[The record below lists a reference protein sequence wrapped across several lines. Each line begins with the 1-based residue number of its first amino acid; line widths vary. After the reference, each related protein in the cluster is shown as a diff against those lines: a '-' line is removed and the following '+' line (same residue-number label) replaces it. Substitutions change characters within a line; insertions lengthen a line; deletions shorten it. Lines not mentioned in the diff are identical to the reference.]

1 MWPIGTYK
9 RFLRKIKGQENFGEK
24 VDYFGILFC
33 DARQSKAMEYVLNY
47 LDIVHERSGRFIDFY
62 IPGYIPENDC
72 YSGASNYG
80 IQIGGKRYLFS
91 PKDYLEFCRCFEYDF
106 GVEFPFSATLVLLEY
121 KSGNFSNARKI
132 VFELEASENGI
143 KSAGRLF
150 LNIFTCAESGKM
162 GESLDL
168 LSNSLST
175 KERIGMIGATTK
187 CILNFFGIDVDPVLD
202 QNQNI
207 SKFRVK

>member
-9 RFLRKIKGQENFGEK
+9 RFLRKIKGQESFGEK
-24 VDYFGILFC
+24 VDYFGVLFC
-33 DARQSKAMEYVLNY
+33 DARQSKATEYVLNY
-47 LDIVHERSGRFIDFY
+47 LDIFHERSGRFIDFY
-62 IPGYIPENDC
+62 IPGYIPESDC
-72 YSGASNYG
+72 YSGASDYG
-80 IQIGGKRYLFS
+80 IQIGEKRYLFS
-91 PKDYLEFCRCFEYDF
+91 PKEYLEFCRYFESDF

-121 KSGNFSNARKI
+121 KSGNFSTARKI

-150 LNIFTCAESGKM
+150 LNIFTCAENGKM
-162 GESLDL
+162 GESLDS
-168 LSNSLST
+168 LSRSLST
-175 KERIGMIGATTK
+175 KEQIGIISAATK

-202 QNQNI
+202 QFQKI